1 MAGGWTGLE
10 PSCTGKVR
18 GVGGVL
24 VTASEAGTASVA
36 EEVAGQEFHAE
47 EEEEGGGC
55 SVMVEGR
62 GRS

>member
-1 MAGGWTGLE
+1 M
-10 PSCTGKVR
+10 
-18 GVGGVL
+18 
-24 VTASEAGTASVA
+24 TASEAGTASVA

-55 SVMVEGR
+55 SAMVEVR